1 MSINFSLFP
10 TLNEEFLS
18 KIRFQP
24 RPYEF
29 YFNMK
34 SERLP
39 LQKEQINGSE
49 KYYKLSD
56 ENGIWNL
63 DEYNLILRRNLYII
77 FLQFLDY
84 PLLQHF

>member
-56 ENGIWNL
+56 
-63 DEYNLILRRNLYII
+63 
-77 FLQFLDY
+77 
-84 PLLQHF
+84 